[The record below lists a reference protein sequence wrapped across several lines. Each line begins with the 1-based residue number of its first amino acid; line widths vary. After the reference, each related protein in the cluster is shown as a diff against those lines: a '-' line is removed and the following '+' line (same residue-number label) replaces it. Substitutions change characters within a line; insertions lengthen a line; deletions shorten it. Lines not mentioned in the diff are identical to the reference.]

1 MMLFRGFR
9 NGLTLAV
16 ALLFTVTT
24 VLPQVAL
31 AGMVGTEQVIAQE
44 EIQEERAM
52 VAAYM
57 ARDDVRAEF
66 AAMGVAPSE
75 AEARVAALSDSE
87 VSRLAS
93 HIESEPAGE
102 GAVGAIVGAAVFVF
116 LVLLITDI
124 AGFTDVFP
132 FVERQE

>member
-1 MMLFRGFR
+1 MTLFRGFR
-9 NGLTLAV
+9 QGVTLAV
-16 ALLFTVTT
+16 ALIFAVSV

-31 AGMVGTEQVIAQE
+31 AGMVGTEQAIAQE
-44 EIQEERAM
+44 QAQEERAM

-57 ARDDVRAEF
+57 ARDEVRQEF
-66 AAMGVAPSE
+66 AAMGIEPAE

-93 HIESEPAGE
+93 HLESEPAGE
-102 GAVGAIVGAAVFVF
+102 SAVGAIVGAAVFVF

-124 AGFTDVFP
+124 AGFTNVFP
-132 FVERQE
+132 FVERR